1 MSTIRA
7 SVWVFIMPIP
17 CSWTNVTFRRTVR
30 PFTPIWDITSWS
42 IITWVTWGIQSFRH
56 GNSLRVRVSRWST
69 IGIGVSIGWWIIIR
83 ITWILTISNL
93 YSKLYISR
101 TLNTQM
107 DIELITLPVVYYLNL
122 MRNKLE
128 HSCCLIHNCNLSQFW
143 FGFQLQVLSLAMVWN
158 NQTFDQLQ
166 RGWMIQHSS

>member
-17 CSWTNVTFRRTVR
+17 SSWTNVTFRRTVR

-69 IGIGVSIGWWIIIR
+69 IGIGVSIGWGIIIR
-83 ITWILTISNL
+83 ITWVLTISNL
-93 YSKLYISR
+93 LSKLYISR

-107 DIELITLPVVYYLNL
+107 D
-122 MRNKLE
+122 LE
-128 HSCCLIHNCNLSQFW
+128 HFCNSLFSIFSLGKQIQTHKFLYSFSLVNSYSQ
-143 FGFQLQVLSLAMVWN
+143 L
-158 NQTFDQLQ
+158 
-166 RGWMIQHSS
+166 

>member
-69 IGIGVSIGWWIIIR
+69 IGIGVSIGWGIIIR
-83 ITWILTISNL
+83 ITWVLTISNL
-93 YSKLYISR
+93 LSKLYISR

-107 DIELITLPVVYYLNL
+107 D
-122 MRNKLE
+122 LE
-128 HSCCLIHNCNLSQFW
+128 HFCNFLFFIFSLGKLIQNH
-143 FGFQLQVLSLAMVWN
+143 SLCTV
-158 NQTFDQLQ
+158 
-166 RGWMIQHSS
+166 SV